1 MKLYYRSGLLWNQ
14 IYFLIVS
21 IVYLFTISSVG
32 VSQSVFQFTNLESFL
47 VSHKAIVIFAL
58 IAAITIYFSKKVSKA
73 LFLSFGLTC
82 LLYSIYMMILHFSK
96 ISVVLVSGYIVL
108 FYYFYQILSNE
119 LSLAF
124 RNSLYSQNEIFAP
137 LLKKIKVKLTDGN
150 GQAHEAYLVNWDERS
165 CYLKLITELEF
176 NPQKHFEITANL
188 EDYKLKDTG
197 YLATFDKENSEVGIY
212 FEEENSTYGWRHFSD
227 IMEMLGLKVE
237 YLK

>member
-32 VSQSVFQFTNLESFL
+32 VSQSVFKFTNLESFL
-47 VSHKAIVIFAL
+47 VSHQSIVIFAM
-58 IAAITIYFSKKVSKA
+58 IAGIAIYFSKKVSKA

-82 LLYSIYMMILHFSK
+82 LLYSIYMMIIHFSK
-96 ISVVLVSGYIVL
+96 ISVVLVSGYIIL

-124 RNSLYSQNEIFAP
+124 RNSLYSKNEIFEP
-137 LLKKIKVKLTDGN
+137 LLKKIKMNLTDTD
-150 GQAHEAYLVNWDERS
+150 GQIHEAYLVNWDKRS
-165 CYLKLITELEF
+165 CYLKLETELEF
-176 NPQKHFEITANL
+176 NPVKHFEVTASI

-197 YLATFDKENSEVGIY
+197 FLATFDKENNEVGIY
-212 FEEENSTYGWRHFSD
+212 FEEENSTYGWGHFSD